1 MSISMPPFPT
11 EADRGDWWEAA
22 MTLYSVP
29 SWWTTSMAHTDPLG
43 PIAARARDIMRT
55 RPTRT
60 PAYQAFLVSDHAQR
74 SAAAAAES
82 VERARRHS
90 AKTERERA
98 EEAAFN
104 ANGGTALEW
113 SIHQEASRQAKADN
127 AKKRAASR
135 MRAKARPT
143 PRHKSATSTPKKTT

>member
-1 MSISMPPFPT
+1 MSMPPFPT
-11 EADRGDWWEAA
+11 QPDRGDWWEAA

-43 PIAARARDIMRT
+43 RIAARARDIMRT
-55 RPTRT
+55 RHTRT

-82 VERARRHS
+82 VERARRHA

-98 EEAAFN
+98 EEAAFY
-104 ANGGTALEW
+104 ADGGTAFEW

-127 AKKRAASR
+127 AKERATSR

-143 PRHKSATSTPKKTT
+143 HRRTSATSNTKETT